1 MFTSQL
7 KMSQKSKR
15 REKYALS
22 DLLAAKNAVSNGEMT
37 GYRAA
42 QQFSIPKAT
51 IYQSIKDNST
61 SNKLGRNTLLTAEEE
76 AEIVSWI
83 IECAERGFPQT
94 RSDVITAGTAILHR
108 KPGNNK
114 AQVGKDWYTGF
125 RKRHP
130 EIVARAVSVVSRAS
144 AIVSEN
150 NIRGWHRQ
158 ITEYFTKIEL
168 MHFLLEH
175 LELIHNGDETAFM
188 LQPTRSEKVLRN
200 AEGRTCSKSRRAWR
214 SFR

>member
-1 MFTSQL
+1 
-7 KMSQKSKR
+7 MSQKIKKR
-15 REKYALS
+15 ENYALI
-22 DLLAAKNAVSNGEMT
+22 DLLAAKTAVSNGEMT
-37 GYRAA
+37 GYRAS
-42 QQFSIPKAT
+42 QQFSIPKST
-51 IYQSIKDNST
+51 IYDNIQSTTTT
-61 SNKLGRNTLLTAEEE
+61 SSKLGRNTLLTAEEE
-76 AEIVSWI
+76 AEIVSWA
-83 IECAERGFPQT
+83 IECAERGYPRT
-94 RSDVITAGTAILHR
+94 RSDVIAGGTEILRR
-108 KPGNNK
+108 KAGNSN
-114 AQVGKDWYTGF
+114 AHVGEEWYKGF

-130 EIVARAVSVVSRAS
+130 EIVPRSVSVVSRAS
-144 AIVSEN
+144 ANVSEN